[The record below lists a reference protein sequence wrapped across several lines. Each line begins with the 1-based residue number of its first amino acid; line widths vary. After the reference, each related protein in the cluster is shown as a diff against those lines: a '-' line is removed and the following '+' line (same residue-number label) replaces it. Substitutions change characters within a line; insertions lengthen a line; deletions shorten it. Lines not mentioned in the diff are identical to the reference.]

1 MATTVEQEFTHAG
14 LTCYVVVNPTL
25 CTRCG
30 YVSVPQEHPLFN
42 VPLDKLEQIAPNVCY
57 KADGGVTFC
66 GEHRTIPG
74 WLIGW
79 DGAHDWHKPDPELV
93 AKAPADL
100 ASMINMRSGNDNA
113 VVVTRELA
121 RSNTEILAEAIA
133 NFAVDDSDLPF

>member
-1 MATTVEQEFTHAG
+1 MSMIEEEFVHAG
-14 LTCYVVVNPTL
+14 LTCYVVVNSML

-30 YVSVPQEHPLFN
+30 YVRVPQKHPLFN
-42 VPLDKLEQIAPNVCY
+42 VTLDKLERIAPNVCY

-66 GEHRTIPG
+66 GEHRNIPG

-93 AKAPADL
+93 AKAPAEL
-100 ASMINMRSGNDNA
+100 ASTMNMRSGSDYA

-121 RSNTEILAEAIA
+121 HSNTEILAEAIA
-133 NFAVDDSDLPF
+133 SFEEDGGNLPL

>member
-1 MATTVEQEFTHAG
+1 MMPVEEQFNHAG
-14 LTCYVVVNPTL
+14 LTCYVVINPHL

-42 VPLDKLEQIAPNVCY
+42 VPLDKLERIAPDVCD

-66 GEHRTIPG
+66 GEHRNIPG

-79 DGAHDWHKPDPELV
+79 DGAHDWHKPAPELV
-93 AKAPADL
+93 AKAPAEV
-100 ASMINMRSGNDNA
+100 ASMMNMRSGSYYA

-133 NFAVDDSDLPF
+133 NFEVDDSDLPF